1 MWSQTYEAIHGHADV
16 NDMYCSC
23 ERALRPDLHKTPLV
37 VLSNNDGCVIAQ
49 TKDIKDLG
57 IEMAQPWFE
66 VEARARARGVL
77 AFSSNYELYANFSNR
92 FADTL
97 REFSPR
103 VEVYSIDECF
113 LDLTGIK
120 GDLNAYG
127 QLIKQTVRE
136 WTTLPICV
144 GIGHS
149 KTLAK
154 LANKVAKKR
163 PQFQGVCDFTS
174 MSRAEL
180 DALLETVDVGSVWGV
195 GRRYEARLA
204 QLGVLN
210 ALRLKRASPK
220 RVRDEFGI
228 VLERTVREL
237 NGESLLELTEVVE
250 PSKQVMSSRS
260 FSERVTTLAGLSEAL
275 SMHAGIASARLRE
288 QGLYANTIHCFIQNS
303 PFDKKPPYAPGITA
317 SLPIPTNST
326 LTITKAALQL
336 LRRIYA
342 PKVYYQKAG
351 VMLLD
356 LVPEQRRQMD
366 LYGYSNANP
375 KSDALMEALDRVNG
389 KYGRGAMHLA
399 SEGINPTWAMRRAF
413 KSPNYTGNPAE
424 FPVVG
429 ERFARSQAR
438 IDN

>member
-1 MWSQTYEAIHGHADV
+1 MLSQTSETIHGHADV

-66 VEARARARGVL
+66 VEERARARGVV

-97 REFSPR
+97 REFTPR
-103 VEVYSIDECF
+103 IEVYSIDECF

-136 WTTLPICV
+136 WTTLPICI

-180 DALLETVDVGSVWGV
+180 DTLLETVDVRSVWGV
-195 GRRYEARLA
+195 GHQYEARLA
-204 QLGVLN
+204 KLGVLN

-220 RVRDEFGI
+220 RVRDEFGV

-237 NGESLLELTEVVE
+237 NGESLLELTETVE

-260 FSERVTTLAGLSEAL
+260 FGERVTTLSGLTEAI

-288 QGLYANTIHCFIQNS
+288 QGLYANAVHCFIQNS
-303 PFDKKPPYAPGITA
+303 PFDKKPPYAPGLTVA
-317 SLPIPTNST
+317 LPSPTNST
-326 LTITKAALQL
+326 LKITNAALYIL
-336 LRRIYA
+336 KKIYG
-342 PKVYYQKAG
+342 PRVYYQKAG

-356 LVPEQRRQMD
+356 LVPEQGRQLDM
-366 LYGYSNANP
+366 YGYSDDDS
-375 KSDALMEALDRVNG
+375 KSDALMKALDRING
-389 KYGRGAMHLA
+389 RYGRSTLRVA
-399 SEGINPTWAMRRAF
+399 SEGIKPAWTMRRAF
-413 KSPNYTGNPAE
+413 KSPNYTGNPSE
-424 FPVVG
+424 FPTIG
-429 ERFARSQAR
+429 ERF
-438 IDN
+438 NL